1 MTTMTKLEAAIALL
15 GAGASATADERFRLA
30 CLLGAK
36 ALARAALHKARNRQS
51 RRARG
56 KEVWEPKIN
65 WLAGLED
72 GEWKTDGEEA
82 GT

>member
-36 ALARAALHKARNRQS
+36 ALSRAALHKARNRKS
-51 RRARG
+51 RKARG
-56 KEVWEPKIN
+56 KSDWEPKIN

-72 GEWKTDGEEA
+72 GEGRKEQGDGL
-82 GT
+82 